1 LSFLEGLLQSAGV
14 LLQFGGAFLLGIYR
28 RFRNMFRR
36 GNRISGMGTVVLGA
50 ALLAC
55 PCGVVAQH
63 GGGGGSMGGGGA
75 GGGGLSGSGG
85 IASGVSTKDDL
96 KDFRAALAVQATSQQ
111 VVEFTLMEKSTTTAG
126 AELQGFLELLSKPN
140 AGSELASRAASLDQA
155 LGRARTENRKF
166 LDGLSERQKSGL
178 REISK
183 RLSKADSDLEQ
194 QTKALDQ
201 MLADTKAV
209 TQQIEGSGQ
218 SLERALTAF
227 RSQQA
232 DLGKEMNVAAADD
245 GTNSTYAIQRVKK
258 SVDLRNGSISVITS
272 GVISA
277 GVAEGGQNTFKLELM
292 ADLSDLQNNIGEV
305 LRAQLNKADRCGEQI
320 TIRSATLTPQ
330 EPASLAVVQL
340 HFERW
345 TCFGR
350 DTVNEMAEG
359 NGTIEVKLTP
369 AVGGDGVLQL
379 KPEIGRIS
387 AEGLVGE
394 LLRSGS
400 LGDAVRDAVMQS
412 VLTIMREGG
421 DFKTTLPATAQGYA
435 TLRRAQFRGTGSG
448 KLMAVL
454 DGDIRVSD
462 EKAMAL
468 TSALK
473 GLTSLQENQPGNKQD
488 NKQENLQEAVPR

>member
-1 LSFLEGLLQSAGV
+1 VGL
-14 LLQFGGAFLLGIYR
+14 GGWVWIIHAVGFWDYR
-28 RFRNMFRR
+28 VGGLRNMFRR
-36 GNRISGMGTVVLGA
+36 GNGISGVGTVVLGA
-50 ALLAC
+50 ALLAY
-55 PCGVVAQH
+55 PCGMLAQH
-63 GGGGGSMGGGGA
+63 GGGGGSMGGSGA

-96 KDFRAALAVQATSQQ
+96 KGFRAALAVQATSQQ
-111 VVEFTLMEKSTTTAG
+111 VVQFTLMEKSTAAAG
-126 AELQGFLELLSKPN
+126 AQLQGFLELLSKQMSAPN
-140 AGSELASRAASLDQA
+140 AGSELASRGATLDQA
-155 LGRARTENRKF
+155 LERARTENRTF

-178 REISK
+178 KEIAK
-183 RLSKADSDLEQ
+183 KLIKADSDLEQ

-201 MLADTKAV
+201 MVADTKAV
-209 TQQIEGSGQ
+209 AQQIAGSGQ
-218 SLERALTAF
+218 SLEHALTAF

-232 DLGKEMNVAAADD
+232 DLGKEMNVGAADD
-245 GTNSTYAIQRVKK
+245 GTNSTYAIPRVKN
-258 SVDLRNGSISVITS
+258 SVDMRNQSISVTTT

-277 GVAEGGQNTFKLELM
+277 GVAEGGQNTFKLELL
-292 ADLSDLQNNIGEV
+292 ADLSDLQNNIGDI
-305 LRAQLNKADRCGEQI
+305 LRAQLNKADRCGEQV
-320 TIRSATLTPQ
+320 TIRDAGLTPQ
-330 EPASLAVVQL
+330 EPASLVVVQL

-345 TCFGR
+345 SCLGR

-369 AVGGDGVLQL
+369 AVGEDGALQL
-379 KPEIGRIS
+379 RPEIGRIS

-400 LGDAVRDAVMQS
+400 LGDTVRDGVTQS
-412 VLTIMREGG
+412 VLTVVRQGG
-421 DFKTTLPATAQGYA
+421 DFKATLPATAQGHV

-454 DGDIRVSD
+454 DGEIRLSD
-462 EKAMAL
+462 EMATAL

-473 GLTSLQENQPGNKQD
+473 GQTSLPGNKPG